1 MPVLGEQKHIAPSAI
16 GVLLALRA
24 GASFFGRLGLTR
36 LVALL
41 GRARLIA
48 VSALVAA
55 AGFAAMTTT
64 SRVVLLALLALVI
77 GVGLGYGQP
86 LSMTIVVQRV
96 PVNARATALGLRLT
110 GNRIGQ
116 VAAPAVAGVLSGSAG
131 AASVFWLM
139 SATLVAAAA
148 AMGRKMA

>member
-1 MPVLGEQKHIAPSAI
+1 
-16 GVLLALRA
+16 
-24 GASFFGRLGLTR
+24 
-36 LVALL
+36 
-41 GRARLIA
+41 
-48 VSALVAA
+48 
-55 AGFAAMTTT
+55 MTTT